1 MHCRRGG
8 FGVKRFAMNVSAPAL
23 RRLCLTTLALIALLP
38 MGRAETT
45 ASLRRFVARDGKT
58 FYASVQS
65 RTDTAVTFKMQNG
78 ATSTSRIS
86 DLSEPDQQFVR
97 RWTKFKDELMNNAE
111 FSKVTIK
118 ELLELRGYQSFEFD
132 IHGNHIYV
140 ETEVNAKPM
149 TLMVDT
155 GAFSSVFH
163 VEAAKAAG
171 LEIGPMDQKIR
182 GVAGDAPAAVTKV
195 PSLKLG
201 DVEVTNR
208 KLLSADLTPAGIN
221 PAECGGILGADFL
234 REMDAV
240 ISYREGRM
248 FLKPNGTAAS
258 ADIEKKTEPKALSEF
273 RRWNMVDGK
282 SFVAALTDKNEK
294 EAIFR
299 FQGKAQPSPLPLER
313 LVPAD
318 LDSVKNWSKL
328 KDDLAKQ
335 KEFTS
340 LTVKELL
347 ELRSYQSFEYRL
359 DGNHVLVDGFVNETK
374 ATFLIDTGAYDG
386 CFHLEFSKRAK
397 LEMGPMD
404 KTIQGIGGTAPA
416 ATTQVPVL
424 KMGEAIIKDRE
435 VLSADLFRSE
445 DKNAPVKGNYDAIF
459 GANFLRQLDAVIN
472 YKEGRMFLRPD
483 NSDKADN
490 ADKADPNN

>member
-1 MHCRRGG
+1 MLCPDGC
-8 FGVKRFAMNVSAPAL
+8 FGVKRKTMNVSASAF
-23 RRLCLTTLALIALLP
+23 RRLGLTTLTLLALLP
-38 MGRAETT
+38 TAWAETT
-45 ASLRRFVARDGKT
+45 ASLRRFVGRDGKT
-58 FYASVQS
+58 FYAAVQS

-132 IHGNHIYV
+132 IRGNHIFV

-195 PSLKLG
+195 PSIKLG

-208 KLLSADLTPAGIN
+208 KLLSADLSPAGIN
-221 PAECGGILGADFL
+221 PDECGGILGADFL

-248 FLKPNGTAAS
+248 FLKPNGAAAS
-258 ADIEKKTEPKALSEF
+258 AEKKTEPKALSEF

-299 FQGKAQPSPLPLER
+299 FQGKAQPSPLPLDR

-318 LDSVKNWSKL
+318 LDAVKNWSKL

-359 DGNHVLVDGFVNETK
+359 DGNHVLVDGFVGDTK
-374 ATFLIDTGAYDG
+374 ATFLIDTGAYGG
-386 CFHLEFSKRAK
+386 CLHLEFTKRAK

-404 KTIQGIGGTAPA
+404 QKIQGIGGTAPA
-416 ATTQVPVL
+416 AITKVPLL
-424 KMGEAIIKDRE
+424 KMGEAVIKDRE
-435 VLSADLFRSE
+435 LLTTDLFRSE
-445 DKNAPVKGNYDAIF
+445 DKNAPVKGNHDAIF
-459 GANFLRQLDAVIN
+459 GADFLRQLDAVIN